1 MDEKR
6 IRFKKLFPN
15 KFFASNESSG
25 DLVSMTAYLQSID
38 FLNSGEEVISTEIPG
53 AGNMNYVIRV
63 KTDSRTFILKQ
74 SRPWV
79 EKYPSIDAPIER
91 IEIEAEYYRRLN
103 GKPELEGH
111 SPEIY
116 KVDLDNFV
124 ILMED
129 LGNVEDYTNLYASG
143 SVIDEKDVKLL
154 AQYLKALHTIESDTY
169 PANLEMRKLNHEH
182 IFNYPFVSDNGFN
195 LDDVQDGL
203 SKLSINE
210 KTDQELVKII
220 RADGERYLAK
230 TGGALLHGDFYPG
243 SWMKSNKLY
252 IIDAEFSFAGPVE
265 FDLGVYIAH
274 MKMTEQSEDKIDL
287 FLSVYGNDNHFDSK
301 LTYRFAG
308 IEILRRFLG
317 VAQLPV
323 SHSVEYKAELIAL
336 AKEWI
341 LK

>member
-143 SVIDEKDVKLL
+143 SVIDDKDVQLL
-154 AQYLKALHTIESDTY
+154 AQYLKALHTIESHTY

-323 SHSVEYKAELIAL
+323 SHSVEHKAELIAL